1 MSLTQWSSRGGMFV
15 TFTAT
20 LQCQSVLR
28 DSIGRVKTQISG
40 LEQLLTLT
48 VVTLPPNTPQT
59 NAFVQQLVNEITS
72 RKKSKNDM
80 VCGNNKTYYMYM
92 YVYLK
97 ESEMKDLDK
106 VIQYI

>member
-1 MSLTQWSSRGGMFV
+1 MELQGSRGGTTFV

-20 LQCQSVLR
+20 LQRQSVLR
-28 DSIGRVKTQISG
+28 DSIERVKTQISG

-80 VCGNNKTYYMYM
+80 VCGNNTT
-92 YVYLK
+92 
-97 ESEMKDLDK
+97 
-106 VIQYI
+106 